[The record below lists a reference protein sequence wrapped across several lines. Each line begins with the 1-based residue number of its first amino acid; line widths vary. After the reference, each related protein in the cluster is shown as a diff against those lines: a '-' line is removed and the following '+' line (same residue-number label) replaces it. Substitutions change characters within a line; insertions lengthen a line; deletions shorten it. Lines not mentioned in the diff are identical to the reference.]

1 MLSFQ
6 PKEPPA
12 LLPKPKFQRNELP
25 EYVLKVESNHP
36 SDKSPTDTA
45 NFEFNFCMTVLTS
58 DNSLEQ
64 LKNGQPVEFILNKAN
79 IPNDRAKAKVLK
91 KIFELVT
98 PIKVIS

>member
-1 MLSFQ
+1 
-6 PKEPPA
+6 
-12 LLPKPKFQRNELP
+12 
-25 EYVLKVESNHP
+25 
-36 SDKSPTDTA
+36 
-45 NFEFNFCMTVLTS
+45 MTVLTS